1 MSRSRV
7 VGRAADDVPGVSSG
21 VRRTA
26 LSERGFSTLSA
37 ATSKIS
43 RGEGTLV
50 SNLATNSGLLDLL
63 HAHRPVAMDTSSLD
77 GAGGSYLDNSIER
90 RCQEWQA
97 SEYYNSTDSC
107 PCLDDPDAQGQ
118 VRRTRREQ
126 RFFCFPR
133 NSPDPPFRIRHHFH
147 WAFPHQTTCQRSSD
161 DMTRKISLSFR

>member
-1 MSRSRV
+1 VSRSRV

-126 RFFCFPR
+126 RFFFVFPETLPTHPSDVR
-133 NSPDPPFRIRHHFH
+133 TRQV
-147 WAFPHQTTCQRSSD
+147 FPLGVSASSQTTCQRSSD
-161 DMTRKISLSFR
+161 VT